1 MRITF
6 VSNYIN
12 HHQIPIAEELYRLT
26 NGEYRFIQTSPMEA
40 DRIRQGWAEDFSS
53 LPYLLLYDENP
64 QECKQRI
71 SESEIVIFG
80 GVEDESY
87 IAPRIKAGKIVLRYS
102 ERLYREGQW
111 KAISPRGLIKKYHDH
126 TRHRKAPV
134 YLLCSG
140 GYVADDFEIIK
151 AYRGKRFR
159 WGYFT
164 QFEKISDED
173 FSRYKQGNIVRIL
186 WAGRFLTLKHS
197 MDVLVALLHLKRKGI
212 PFEMQFVGG
221 GECETQMRDFI
232 RRHGMENEVKITGF
246 LKPAQVR
253 EEMKKAHI
261 YLFTSDYREGWG
273 AVVNEAMNSG
283 CAVVVSHAVGAAPF
297 LIKHGANGLIYK
309 SGDIKALT
317 DCIERLCK
325 DSKLRQFLGKNAYK
339 TIEQEWNPKEAAD
352 RLFRLCE
359 TLLRGEISFE
369 KTGPLSEAEV
379 IRQPKMYEYLT
390 GKK

>member
-26 NGEYRFIQTSPMEA
+26 QGEYRFIQTSPMEE
-40 DRIRQGWAEDFSS
+40 DRIKQGWAEDFSQ
-53 LPYLLLYDENP
+53 LPYLLLYEENP
-64 QECKQRI
+64 QECKRRI

-87 IAPRIKAGKIVLRYS
+87 IADRIDAGKIVIRYS

-111 KAISPRGLIKKYHDH
+111 KAVSPRGLIKKYHDH
-126 TRHRKAPV
+126 TRHHKRPV

-140 GYVADDFEIIK
+140 GYVADDFEIVK

-164 QFEKISDED
+164 QFEKLNDED
-173 FSRYKQGNIVRIL
+173 FLEYKQGNTVRIL
-186 WAGRFLTLKHS
+186 WAGRFLALKHS
-197 MDVLVALLHLKRKGI
+197 MDVLEALLRLKRKGI
-212 PFEMQFVGG
+212 RFEMQFVGG
-221 GECETQMRDFI
+221 GECENQMRDFI
-232 RRHGMENEVKITGF
+232 SSHGLENDVKITGF

-297 LIKHGANGLIYK
+297 LIKHGENGLIYK
-309 SGDIKALT
+309 SGNVEALAE
-317 DCIERLCK
+317 CIERLCE
-325 DSKLRQFLGKNAYK
+325 DAGLRQLLGKNAYK
-339 TIEQEWNPKEAAD
+339 TIEQEWNPKEAAV

-359 TLLRGEISFE
+359 NLMQGEVSFE
-369 KTGPLSEAEV
+369 KSGPLSEAEV
-379 IRQPKMYEYLT
+379 IRQSKMYEYLT